1 MEGVTH
7 ETYQKVL
14 SNMAFKGKVKLP
26 LIAQIEDYSKIVVLD
41 QNNKLKIADKPA
53 SGQNNNAFSFSG
65 FITSSSKDFPHI
77 FPSQFHGQGHYLVSA
92 ELFFN
97 YAKSGMFCVAYRKI
111 KFPILVAMPIL
122 NFQQIPGNLDIID
135 HRGAFYEAS
144 GGSIIDSGIINL
156 TDINMS
162 LSVSRQVELSMSH
175 NFSNMDNFD
184 FSATVNI
191 INTY

>member
-1 MEGVTH
+1 MQGITQEI
-7 ETYQKVL
+7 YQKVL

-26 LIAQIEDYSKIVVLD
+26 LIAQIDDYSKIVVID
-41 QNNKLKIADKPA
+41 QNNRLKIADKPT

-65 FITSSSKDFPHI
+65 FITNISKYFNQI

-97 YAKSGMFCVAYRKI
+97 YAKSGMFCVAYRHI
-111 KFPILVAMPIL
+111 KFPVIVAMPIL
-122 NFQQIPGNLDIID
+122 NFEQIPGSLDVVD
-135 HRGAFYEAS
+135 HRGVFYKTS

-156 TDINMS
+156 ADIDIS
-162 LSVSRQVELSMSH
+162 LSVNKQVELTMKH
-175 NFSNMDNFD
+175 NLGEVDNLD
-184 FSATVNI
+184 FTAIVNI